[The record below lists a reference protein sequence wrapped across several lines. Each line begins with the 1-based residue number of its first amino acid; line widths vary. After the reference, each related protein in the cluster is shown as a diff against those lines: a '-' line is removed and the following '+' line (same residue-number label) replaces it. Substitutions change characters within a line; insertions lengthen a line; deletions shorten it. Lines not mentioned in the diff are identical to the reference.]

1 MTPVGSEGTRN
12 PKNSTRSATREQCGK
27 KKQENQL
34 HNGACV
40 ALTTKNKTKITPTAE
55 AAAEAATTTTAA
67 NCNSLAEK
75 ENNNK
80 QAEQKKQQ
88 QQRRCNPTK
97 EGTRRGFLLLLP
109 YFFVVT
115 HTHTHNEST
124 HTYTLSVRRRH
135 VCECSFCLHPHRKPF
150 KCGFLRKLPTRRCQ
164 ISKGVKERAREREVG
179 RGKERDV
186 SVMSRERETA

>member
-40 ALTTKNKTKITPTAE
+40 ALTTKNKTKITPTA
-55 AAAEAATTTTAA
+55 AAVTATTTTPA

-80 QAEQKKQQ
+80 QAEEKKQ
-88 QQRRCNPTK
+88 
-97 EGTRRGFLLLLP
+97 
-109 YFFVVT
+109 
-115 HTHTHNEST
+115 
-124 HTYTLSVRRRH
+124 
-135 VCECSFCLHPHRKPF
+135 
-150 KCGFLRKLPTRRCQ
+150 
-164 ISKGVKERAREREVG
+164 
-179 RGKERDV
+179 
-186 SVMSRERETA
+186 